1 MECRYHLIKVHFKE
15 VIMFCSNCGSQIPDG
30 SAFCPN
36 CGTRSNAHEMAVNAG
51 NINQTVVTRN
61 FIVSTLEAIPGKE
74 VEILGIAKGSI
85 VSSRNVGKD
94 ILSGFKNMAGGE
106 IAGYTEL
113 AESAYSTALERMKSQ
128 AMSMGADAI
137 IGRIIDK
144 NRFRIGM
151 LFNRLSYPF
160 HCHTQRDTQIRIHF
174 RVDINRL
181 RSTQNQSIDSTS
193 MHISRHD
200 NLFPHFA
207 NAHHHC
213 LYGRRCTI
221 DHKERM

>member
-1 MECRYHLIKVHFKE
+1 
-15 VIMFCSNCGSQIPDG
+15 MFCSNCGSQIPDG

-36 CGTRSNAHEMAVNAG
+36 CGTRSNAHEVAANAG
-51 NINQTVVTRN
+51 NINQTVVTKN

-113 AESAYSTALERMKSQ
+113 AESAYSTALDRMKSQ

-137 IGRIIDK
+137 IGVRFVSATVTVQGAIEATVYGTAVKTNDKRIVDNNQIEDK
-144 NRFRIGM
+144 
-151 LFNRLSYPF
+151 
-160 HCHTQRDTQIRIHF
+160 
-174 RVDINRL
+174 
-181 RSTQNQSIDSTS
+181 
-193 MHISRHD
+193 
-200 NLFPHFA
+200 
-207 NAHHHC
+207 
-213 LYGRRCTI
+213 
-221 DHKERM
+221 